1 LITQGGRGECTLE
14 GLLVRLAT
22 YPNETPSAWLEKAQA
37 RRKEL
42 EASAA
47 YIMQDLERWLPSS
60 WPLSESNVRAMLDT
74 AIAALDQG
82 MHVMHAIEEQHRH
95 ENEDPSP

>member
-1 LITQGGRGECTLE
+1 
-14 GLLVRLAT
+14 
-22 YPNETPSAWLEKAQA
+22 
-37 RRKEL
+37 L

-47 YIMQDLERWLPSS
+47 YIMQDLKRWLPSS

-74 AIAALDQG
+74 AIEALDQG
-82 MHVMHAIEEQHRH
+82 MQVMHAIEEQHRH